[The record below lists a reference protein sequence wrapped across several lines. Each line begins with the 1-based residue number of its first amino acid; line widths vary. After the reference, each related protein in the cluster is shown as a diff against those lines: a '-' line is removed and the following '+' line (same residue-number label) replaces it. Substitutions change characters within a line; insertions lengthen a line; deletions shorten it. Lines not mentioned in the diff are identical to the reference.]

1 VFEDLFSEPVLEA
14 ELGECVL
21 VDLLFK
27 FHGDDFVEIFSDGI
41 VIDLTDDLFIE
52 IELRMKY
59 GPISL

>member
-41 VIDLTDDLFIE
+41 VIDLTDDLFI
-52 IELRMKY
+52 
-59 GPISL
+59 